1 MALLSCFISQT
12 SGHAMVKFITAVAHN
27 SQGGESRHGP
37 GIQTPEMC
45 PAGKEMGGGPRLSFV
60 MKRWARVEKNITIIF
75 VDEDTPL
82 LFEAIL
88 EIGSERF

>member
-27 SQGGESRHGP
+27 SQGESRHGP

-45 PAGKEMGGGPRLSFV
+45 PADKEMGGGPRLSFV
-60 MKRWARVEKNITIIF
+60 MKRWAREGKTSQLY
-75 VDEDTPL
+75 L
-82 LFEAIL
+82 LMRIHPYYL
-88 EIGSERF
+88 KLY